1 MSNGEK
7 MIFHEYLETLFG
19 SRVKIK
25 ILRTLWR
32 YRGKEFTIRELA
44 KFLGVSHTGIGKAL
58 NDLEKTNAVIV
69 RTVGKSYAFRLN
81 AKSYVASIIG
91 KVFEAEDTTFSKLLE
106 TIRKGLEPTAV
117 VSAVLFGSV
126 AEGREIPRSDIDVFI
141 VTNHK
146 EKVEEMIGKLQAVV
160 SEKFG
165 NAISAY
171 YISEEDFR
179 KRRGEPLIKQVLR
192 KHVLVCGKPLG
203 GAHVSKS

>member
-1 MSNGEK
+1 MFRG
-7 MIFHEYLETLFG
+7 YLETLFG

-58 NDLEKTNAVIV
+58 NDLEKTNAITV
-69 RTVGKSYAFRLN
+69 RTVGKSYAFKLN
-81 AKSYVASIIG
+81 TKSYAASIIG
-91 KVFEAEDTTFSKLLE
+91 KVFEAEDRAFSELLE

-117 VSAVLFGSV
+117 ISAVLFGSV
-126 AEGREIPRSDIDVFI
+126 VEGSATPRSDIDVFI
-141 VTNHK
+141 VTDRK
-146 EKVEEMIGKLQAVV
+146 EKVEEMISKLQAVV

-171 YISEEDFR
+171 YISEEDLR
-179 KRRGEPLIKQVLR
+179 KRQKEPLLKQVLR
-192 KHVLVCGKPLG
+192 KHVLICGKPLG
-203 GAHVSKS
+203 EVHVSKS

>member
-7 MIFHEYLETLFG
+7 MIFHDYLEALFG

-58 NDLEKTNAVIV
+58 NDLEKTNAIVV
-69 RTVGKSYAFRLN
+69 RTVGKSYAFKLN
-81 AKSYVASIIG
+81 TKSYVASIIG
-91 KVFEAEDTTFSKLLE
+91 KVFEAEDRTFSELLE

-117 VSAVLFGSV
+117 ISAVLFGSV
-126 AEGREIPRSDIDVFI
+126 AEGLETPKSDIDVFI

-146 EKVEEMIGKLQAVV
+146 EKVEEMVVKLQADV

-171 YISEEDFR
+171 CISEEDFR
-179 KRRGEPLIKQVLR
+179 KRRRKPLIKQVLR
-192 KHVLVCGKPLG
+192 KHVLVCGKPLSEV
-203 GAHVSKS
+203 HVSKS